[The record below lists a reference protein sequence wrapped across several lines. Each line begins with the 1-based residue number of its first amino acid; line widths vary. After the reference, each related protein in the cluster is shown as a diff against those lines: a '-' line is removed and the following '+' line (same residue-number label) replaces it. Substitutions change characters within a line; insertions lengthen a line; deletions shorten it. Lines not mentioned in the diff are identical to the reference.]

1 MGFKYIKHLRTV
13 QATAQT
19 RPVPGREAEMSEN
32 AAGGYA
38 FDLDDWSLL
47 DRFLVLGTEG
57 GTYYTDE
64 RELTVASAAA
74 VDRCVKADGPR
85 AVRRIVEVSNSGR
98 APKNEP
104 AILALAIAAKQ
115 GDEPTRQLA
124 FANLAKVCRTG
135 THLFQFVTY
144 IDALGGWGRGARRAV
159 GEWYSSKEV
168 DDLAYQLVK
177 YRQRGGWTHA
187 DVLRLSHPRPKRDT
201 AALLAFAA
209 NKWAEG
215 ELPPIVVGYLE
226 ARDAATPEDSARL
239 VLEYGLP
246 RECVRT
252 EHLGEP
258 VVLEALLKSMPLTAL
273 IRNLGNL
280 TRAGVVTPFAEN
292 TKTVLGHLSDSER
305 LRRSR
310 VHPMAIFLA
319 LCTYSAGHGVRGT
332 GSWTPVQ
339 QVVDALDA
347 AFYATLSNVAPTNRR
362 LLLAVDVSGSM
373 TQSVA
378 GTPVSAAAAAG
389 AMALIVARTEP
400 NHLLLGVNTAP
411 VELRISPKMRLDA
424 AMKEVERKIS
434 GGTDLSVPARWL
446 SAEHMTV
453 DGVVTLTDNETW
465 AGRVHPVQAMA
476 AYRNQLGAPVRN
488 VVVAMTATGH
498 SIGDPGDPLT
508 LQCAGLDAT
517 IPEVIRGFVNAEY

>member
-1 MGFKYIKHLRTV
+1 MGFKYIKHLRAT
-13 QATAQT
+13 QATPQT
-19 RPVPGREAEMSEN
+19 SAIPGRKAEMSQN

-64 RELTVASAAA
+64 HELTVASAVA
-74 VDRCVKADGPR
+74 VDRCVVADGSR
-85 AVRRIVEVSNSGR
+85 AVSRIVEVSDSGR

-104 AILALAIAAKQ
+104 AILAVAMAAKQ

-135 THLFQFVTY
+135 THLFQFVAY
-144 IDALGGWGRGARRAV
+144 IDAMGGWGRGARRSV
-159 GEWYSSKEV
+159 GDWYMAKDA

-187 DVLRLSHPRPKRDT
+187 DVLRLSHPRPGADK

-209 NKWAEG
+209 NKVADG

-226 ARDAATPEDSARL
+226 ARNAASPEDSARL

-258 VVLEALLKSMPLTAL
+258 VVLEALLESMPLTAL

-280 TRAGVVTPFAEN
+280 TRAGVVTPFAAS
-292 TKTVLGHLSDSER
+292 TKTVLGHLSDSDR

-347 AFYATLSNVAPTNRR
+347 AFYAALSNVTPTNRR

-373 TQSVA
+373 KQSVSGA
-378 GTPVSAAAAAG
+378 PVSAAAAAG

-400 NHLLLGVNTAP
+400 NHLVLGVNTAP

-424 AMKEVERKIS
+424 AMKVVEGKIS

-446 SAEHMTV
+446 SAERMTV

-465 AGRVHPVQAMA
+465 AGRAHPVQAMA
-476 AYRNQLGAPVRN
+476 AYRSQVGSPVRN

-498 SIGDPGDPLT
+498 
-508 LQCAGLDAT
+508 
-517 IPEVIRGFVNAEY
+517 